1 MRRRKYA
8 EKKSASQN
16 RRHIHSAQTTPENSR
31 IFEYN
36 WYLWLFV
43 LLSYTGWPKKVS
55 HYQMVKKLYYIV
67 LKSVSEIRF
76 IRHITVWIKHYT
88 IIPWN
93 LDILCVIYFLTSITM
108 PDPQTSDMRQI
119 Q

>member
-1 MRRRKYA
+1 VKHRKQKQIRKKRENTSAGADSQISRRIFMRRRKYA

-76 IRHITVWIKHYT
+76 IRHITV
-88 IIPWN
+88 
-93 LDILCVIYFLTSITM
+93 
-108 PDPQTSDMRQI
+108 
-119 Q
+119 